1 MTRCGVGGIIHSMSE
16 TQTIIQSLGA
26 LSYVGIFGVSIL
38 ANVVIPV
45 PEEIVLLALGF
56 LVGTG
61 QVNGYIIIG
70 ILIAGLFISDFCMYY
85 FAKKGFKFVNFF
97 YEKFFAKRLA
107 SKRDWLESH
116 VPEVIFF
123 SRFLVQLRFLGPF
136 LAGQTK
142 TPTKTFV
149 KYNLYALT
157 VYVPFYILV
166 GFYFHNRIEV
176 ISSGIVIARNL
187 IIMAMALIAVFSI
200 SKFAHDLIFGGYILS
215 RKGTPEEKTWIPY
228 LYKIKR

>member
-1 MTRCGVGGIIHSMSE
+1 MSE
-16 TQTIIQSLGA
+16 TQTLIQHLGA
-26 LSYVGIFGVSIL
+26 LSYIGIFGVSII
-38 ANVVIPV
+38 ANVIVPV

-61 QVNGYIIIG
+61 QVNGYAIIG
-70 ILIAGLFISDFCMYY
+70 ILIAGLFISDISMYY
-85 FAKKGFKFVNFF
+85 FAKKGFRFVTFF

-107 SKRDWLESH
+107 SKREWLESH
-116 VPEVIFF
+116 VTEVIFF
-123 SRFLVQLRFLGPF
+123 SRFMVQLRFLGPF
-136 LAGQTK
+136 LAGQTQ

-176 ISSGIVIARNL
+176 ISSGIGIAR
-187 IIMAMALIAVFSI
+187 
-200 SKFAHDLIFGGYILS
+200 
-215 RKGTPEEKTWIPY
+215 
-228 LYKIKR
+228 